1 MVLGLLDLTA
11 DLVIVV
17 SDRIAKVFNRFGAT
31 PAIAF
36 DIPKAFDRVWH
47 AGLLH
52 NLKSYGISGQIFRL
66 ILSFLSNRRLRVV
79 HDWKFSQEYPVNAG
93 VVQGS
98 ILFSAPFLLY
108 NNDLLDDVIFNI
120 VIYANDTIIYSK
132 CDLASDLWQKQN
144 RLLILNLIYE
154 TLWSGAESGSLILM
168 LEKLN
173 CFCLTGVTRN

>member
-36 DIPKAFDRVWH
+36 DIPKAFD
-47 AGLLH
+47 
-52 NLKSYGISGQIFRL
+52 NLKSYGISGQIFGL

-93 VVQGS
+93 VNQGS

-120 VIYANDTIIYSK
+120 VIYADDTIIYSK

-154 TLWSGAESGSLILM
+154 TLWSGAESGLLILM

>member
-1 MVLGLLDLTA
+1 M
-11 DLVIVV
+11 
-17 SDRIAKVFNRFGAT
+17 
-31 PAIAF
+31 
-36 DIPKAFDRVWH
+36 
-47 AGLLH
+47 
-52 NLKSYGISGQIFRL
+52 
-66 ILSFLSNRRLRVV
+66 V

-108 NNDLLDDVIFNI
+108 NNDLHDDVIFNI
-120 VIYANDTIIYSK
+120 VIYADDTIIYSK

-154 TLWSGAESGSLILM
+154 TLWSGAESGLLILM
-168 LEKLN
+168 LEKLS